1 MRESG
6 YLLVMEELPVR
17 DADLEDW
24 MLYWYVYA
32 RVQEGRMIR
41 AGAVLSFH
49 THELADWEGGD

>member
-1 MRESG
+1 
-6 YLLVMEELPVR
+6 MEELPVR